1 MGWTSY
7 YRAPGESDR
16 DHLTRELC
24 GDYLEIVD
32 CTTIKGTFYAAVRY
46 TQEKGMY
53 PVGHT
58 FGLVVLQRR
67 QPRDSYGHN
76 YYRKEIDETMGP
88 NEAECPVRI
97 LDLLSPTDSEYA
109 QEWREACRKNATRKA
124 SLPKVKK
131 GDVVQFAHPLS
142 FNNGMTAD
150 TFTFVERSTF
160 RIMQPLREPG
170 SLVRIPS
177 WKSRT
182 HTVLA

>member
-24 GDYLEIVD
+24 GDYLEILDSV
-32 CTTIKGTFYAAVRY
+32 TVKGTFYAAVRY
-46 TQEKGMY
+46 TQERGTY
-53 PVGHT
+53 QVGHT

-67 QPRDSYGHN
+67 TRRDSYGHN

-97 LDLLSPTDSEYA
+97 LDLLTETDSQYA
-109 QEWREACRKNATRKA
+109 QEWRAACRGNAARKA
-124 SLPKVKK
+124 SLPKIKK
-131 GDVVQFAHPLS
+131 GDVVQFAQPLA
-142 FNNGMTAD
+142 FTNGASAD

-160 RIMQPLREPG
+160 RVRDTG

-182 HTVLA
+182 HQRTT